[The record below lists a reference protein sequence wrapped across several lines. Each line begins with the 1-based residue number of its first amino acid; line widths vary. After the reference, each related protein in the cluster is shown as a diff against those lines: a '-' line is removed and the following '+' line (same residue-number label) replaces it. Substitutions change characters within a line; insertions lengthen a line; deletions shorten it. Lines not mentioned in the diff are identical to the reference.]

1 MPLPT
6 IPSGNVNSGLA
17 TGYDVANSVRFND
30 GDSAYMHITRG
41 SAGNQ
46 RTFTISMWIKRCELG
61 SSNYFFTVGPDG
73 DTNFVMYFDSN
84 DQLEVWEYKSS
95 YQFRLKPKYKFR
107 DIAAWYHLCVAFD
120 TTQSTSTNR
129 VKIYVNGTQLTDFDT
144 SSYPSEDYDTLMN
157 DDRKYWL
164 GKYTSLSLYYDGYL
178 AEVVVLDGTA
188 ASPTSFGE
196 FDSNSPNVW
205 KPIDVSGLTFGT
217 NGFYL
222 DFEDSSNLGND
233 ANGGTDWTEVNLA
246 ATDQSTDTCTN
257 NFAVCNSTDSFS
269 TGGTFSDGNMIT
281 QSTTSNRG
289 IFTATMGVSTG
300 KWYWEIK
307 TSASGGTHASDEWN
321 YIGIANQIGASN
333 TDNILATSGTDS
345 NKVYEYAIHGHDGD
359 FYNNGDQGTYA
370 ASFTT
375 GDIIGVFLD
384 LDNNKIYWSKNGSWA
399 DGSGNSDEA
408 DPNGYKSVT
417 DPASTP
423 GGFYFPAWGDGGSNM
438 NKTWQ
443 LNFGGTPSFSISS
456 ANADPNGYGSFEY
469 PTEGGY
475 ALCTKNLAEFG

>member
-107 DIAAWYHLCVAFD
+107 DIVGWYHLCVAVD

-144 SSYPSEDYDTLMN
+144 SSYPSQDYDTLMN

-164 GKYTSLSLYYDGYL
+164 GKYTSLSFYYDGYL
-178 AEVVVLDGTA
+178 AEVLVLDGTA
-188 ASPTSFGE
+188 ATPTSFGE
-196 FDSNSPNVW
+196 YDEDTPTIW
-205 KPIDVSGLTFGT
+205 KPINVSGLTFGT

-233 ANGGTDWTEVNLA
+233 ANGGTDWTEVNLD

-257 NFAVCNSTDSFS
+257 NFATLNPLAPYSNTTYSEGNCIASGSANAWQLA
-269 TGGTFSDGNMIT
+269 TGTI
-281 QSTTSNRG
+281 
-289 IFTATMGVSTG
+289 GVSQG
-300 KWYWEIK
+300 KWYWEVLL
-307 TSASGGTHASDEWN
+307 SGGTAGNYHTGVRDES
-321 YIGIANQIGASN
+321 ANDYTGNHNQN
-333 TDNILATSGTDS
+333 GTTT
-345 NKVYEYAIHGHDGD
+345 
-359 FYNNGDQGTYA
+359 FYNGDGGEVFKGGVDV
-370 ASFTT
+370 FTT
-375 GDIIGVFLD
+375 ANYGTMNASSDILGVALNMD
-384 LDNNKIYWSKNGSWA
+384 DKQITLYKNGSA
-399 DGSGNSDEA
+399 IASNVALSTSISEA
-408 DPNGYKSVT
+408 MPTFLT
-417 DPASTP
+417 DANDVV
-423 GGFYFPAWGDGGSNM
+423 F
-438 NKTWQ
+438 KV
-443 LNFGGTPSFSISS
+443 NFGGCPSFAISS
-456 ANADPNGYGSFEY
+456 GNADGNGYGNFEY
-469 PTEGGY
+469 SVPSNY
-475 ALCTKNLAEFG
+475 YSLCTKNLAEFG

>member
-1 MPLPT
+1 MPLILGT
-6 IPSGNVNSGLA
+6 NSLKD
-17 TGYDVANSVRFND
+17 TGFNVANSCRFND
-30 GDSAYMHITRG
+30 GDSAHMHITRG

-196 FDSNSPNVW
+196 FDSDSPTIW

-233 ANGGTDWTEVNLA
+233 ANGGTDWTAVNLA

-257 NFAVCNSTDSFS
+257 NFSTFNSLIPNTTIIYQEGNLKVNQASNSDYTTAWSTIAVS
-269 TGGTFSDGNMIT
+269 
-281 QSTTSNRG
+281 R
-289 IFTATMGVSTG
+289 A
-300 KWYWEIK
+300 KWYAEFK
-307 TSASGGTHASDEWN
+307 AVSGF
-321 YIGIANQIGASN
+321 
-333 TDNILATSGTDS
+333 DNIAKAIGFLDVDAAYDNDGHIEAYSNGGAYGANGRVVQNGSGATSYT
-345 NKVYEYAIHGHDGD
+345 
-359 FYNNGDQGTYA
+359 TY
-370 ASFTT
+370 TN
-375 GDIIGVFLD
+375 GDIIGIALD
-384 LDNNKIYWSKNGSWA
+384 LDNGKVYYHKNGTYINSGVPTSGSTGTGAFTVNTGKSYIFSAVIINFGGSNIWEA
-399 DGSGNSDEA
+399 NFGSPSFAISSGNSD
-408 DPNGYKSVT
+408 G
-417 DPASTP
+417 
-423 GGFYFPAWGDGGSNM
+423 
-438 NKTWQ
+438 
-443 LNFGGTPSFSISS
+443 
-456 ANADPNGYGSFEY
+456 NGYGNMEY
-469 PTEGGY
+469 SVPSGY
-475 ALCTKNLAEFG
+475 YTLCTKNLAEYG